1 MISLN
6 KLFLFAIA
14 YIVFAIILT
23 FVILKLIKNKQI
35 KNLREYLEKL
45 DIQKNEL
52 ESAPVI
58 SELAKLETIAKNENM
73 EKKYKSW
80 YEDFERIR
88 EKDIPKI
95 NDAIIDLETYLD
107 NKEYK
112 DFKIGVAKAEIEIYK
127 AKTKIDYLL
136 DEIKEVNLSSE
147 KYRNIIIKLKS
158 KYRDL
163 ESAFRE
169 KEDEYEDIANVISL
183 QLENIERRFQDF
195 EEYMEVNDYQ
205 EVFHIVKAIDNMIE
219 HMEIVIAEV
228 PDLVLLS
235 NKLIPKKIEQITE
248 IYDEMKKEK
257 YPLKH
262 LKIEYNV
269 EESLK
274 KVNEINDRIKVL
286 NLENCMFELKN
297 MLEFLE
303 NLFQEFEIEKNGRKD
318 YEEDKKVFE
327 SRIENLSLKINE
339 LDDGIGDIKK
349 MYDLNENDIELLT
362 GLKGKL
368 DSLNE
373 TYKKDV
379 KELGRKK
386 ITYSIIAD
394 NLKGYL
400 VDLKSLEDEMEFVS
414 GNLGN
419 MHDDEERAREQLHE
433 IQELLR
439 ESKILIRKYKLPV
452 ISDNYYVELGEANEA
467 IAEIIKELEKKPIS
481 ISTLNTRVDTARDL
495 SLKLFNT
502 TNEMVKSAKLA
513 EYSIIYGNRYRSED
527 LNIDSGL
534 NQATLL
540 FNRGNYKKSLDVT
553 INTLERVDNGIRGR
567 IKDIYEGNN

>member
-1 MISLN
+1 MNLN

-14 YIVFAIILT
+14 YIIFAIIVTLI
-23 FVILKLIKNKQI
+23 ILKIIKNKQI
-35 KNLREYLEKL
+35 NKLKEYLEKL

-80 YEDFERIR
+80 YEYFERIR

-95 NDAIIDLETYLD
+95 NDAIIDLETYLE
-107 NKEYK
+107 NKEYR

-127 AKTKIDYLL
+127 TRTKIDYLL
-136 DEIKEVNLSSE
+136 EEIKEVNLSSE

-163 ESAFRE
+163 ESTFRE

-219 HMEIVIAEV
+219 HMEIVITEV

-235 NKLIPKKIEQITE
+235 NKLIPKKIEQITD
-248 IYDEMKKEK
+248 IYEEMKKEK

-274 KVNEINDRIKVL
+274 KVNEIIDRIKVL

-318 YEEDKKVFE
+318 YEEDKKIFE
-327 SRIENLSLKINE
+327 TRIDKLSVRINE
-339 LDDGIGDIKK
+339 LDEGIGTIKK
-349 MYDLNENDIELLT
+349 LYDLNESDIELLS
-362 GLKGKL
+362 GLKVKL
-368 DSLNE
+368 DNLNE

-379 KELGRKK
+379 KELGKKK

-400 VDLKSLEDEMEFVS
+400 VDLKSLEDEMEIVS
-414 GNLGN
+414 GKLGN
-419 MHDDEERAREQLHE
+419 MHDDEDRAREQLHE

-467 IAEIIKELEKKPIS
+467 IVEIIKELEKKPIS
-481 ISTLNTRVDTARDL
+481 IPTLNTRVDTARDL
-495 SLKLFNT
+495 ALKLFNT
-502 TNEMVKSAKLA
+502 TSEMVKTAKLA

-540 FNRGNYKKSLDVT
+540 FNKGNYKKSLDVT
-553 INTLERVDNGIRGR
+553 VSTLERVDDGIRGR
-567 IKDIYEGNN
+567 IKDIYEGTN